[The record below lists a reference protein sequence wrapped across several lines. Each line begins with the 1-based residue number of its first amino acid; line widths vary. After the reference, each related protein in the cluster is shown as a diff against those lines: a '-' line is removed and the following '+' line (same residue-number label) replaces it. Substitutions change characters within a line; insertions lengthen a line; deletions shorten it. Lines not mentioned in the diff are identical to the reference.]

1 MAHRDAQ
8 EGASIPGSSSGR
20 PGLMATAYADDVY
33 LQLA

>member
-1 MAHRDAQ
+1 MAHQDAR

-20 PGLMATAYADDVY
+20 PGLLATVYADDVY